1 MTYGAKSWEGK
12 LVGGLL
18 RWNRPQPMLLPGRG
32 GEYKNYTVAIF
43 EVEKISFLM
52 MAAAV
57 QERLTLQYY
66 DVSRR
71 SLCIHA
77 SCASCEKRKT
87 ASSGKFKFD

>member
-1 MTYGAKSWEGK
+1 MEQTPTHAVTREVMY
-12 LVGGLL
+12 
-18 RWNRPQPMLLPGRG
+18 N
-32 GEYKNYTVAIF
+32 KNYAVGIH
-43 EVEKISFLM
+43 EVGKISFLM

-87 ASSGKFKFD
+87 ASSGNFKFD

>member
-1 MTYGAKSWEGK
+1 
-12 LVGGLL
+12 
-18 RWNRPQPMLLPGRG
+18 
-32 GEYKNYTVAIF
+32 
-43 EVEKISFLM
+43 M

-77 SCASCEKRKT
+77 SCASCEKKGKQRRLGISNLIKKLKQEQDSIKKNERRFLKSLKISACRKQT
-87 ASSGKFKFD
+87 GV